1 MRNLYQI
8 DATTG
13 ATRQLL
19 PLGTAYSPMALAY
32 DSTARMLYWTDVAA
46 HTVNRYSMI
55 TNTSTVIYRDPTNVG
70 KYQACSP
77 DCQNEE
83 ADKGSSKNRTSLG
96 RQVERPLPSPP
107 LPSP

>member
-13 ATRQLL
+13 ATHQLL
-19 PLGTAYSPMALAY
+19 PLGTAYNPIALAY

-55 TNTSTVIYRDPTNVG
+55 TNTSTVIYRDPFNIG
-70 KYQACSP
+70 KYVVEFVSHFTLEFARSRHYFC
-77 DCQNEE
+77 
-83 ADKGSSKNRTSLG
+83 RLSLFQRG
-96 RQVERPLPSPP
+96 V
-107 LPSP
+107 